1 MTNCTVCAKPAL
13 PGYSTCGNSY
23 CQQIETYRNRLRNM
37 RSRVKCA
44 QLAAEIKMLE
54 DQAFT
59 PK

>member
-1 MTNCTVCAKPAL
+1 VCAKPAL